1 MNTGDDNSQLTVMV
15 VEDHSLQDSFES
27 VVPHDK
33 LYWCRTVSEVRY
45 QLERGLVPDVVFID
59 FALDRGGIAGL
70 KGSTA
75 SETGTGLG
83 VLIALRRSFGPD
95 AMPRIIVTT
104 MIHEQGRYLYAIA
117 ASRWFHADAVVD
129 KANLRSTDIRNILSG
144 SDPTEPWL
152 RENIEA
158 NGHLLDELFAVPEWT
173 PIWQV
178 WMASSGRLE
187 LAYARLNGKVSKNR
201 IRTFMEEIPPRVDNL
216 RTAFFLHQE
225 WGEMDLAQIANE
237 AANESIRRSITSL
250 IGKRSENERR
260 EKNQRPD
267 YRPLLGLT
275 IAHSVFFQAPELVE
289 AAALA
294 EPWSRASS
302 RRVTRQS

>member
-1 MNTGDDNSQLTVMV
+1 M
-15 VEDHSLQDSFES
+15 
-27 VVPHDK
+27 
-33 LYWCRTVSEVRY
+33 SEVRY

-75 SETGTGLG
+75 SETGSGLG
-83 VLIALRRSFGPD
+83 VLIALHRRFGPD

-117 ASRWFHADAVVD
+117 ATRWFHADAIVD
-129 KANLRSTDIRNILSG
+129 KANLRSTDIREILSG
-144 SDPTEPWL
+144 SDPTEAWL
-152 RENIEA
+152 RENIEE
-158 NGHLLDELFAVPEWT
+158 NGHLLDELFAVPEWS

-178 WMASSGRLE
+178 WMASSGRVE
-187 LAYARLNGKVSKNR
+187 LAYALLNGKVSKNR
-201 IRTFMEEIPPRVDNL
+201 IMTFMKEMPPRVDNL
-216 RTAFFLHQE
+216 RAAFFLHQK
-225 WGEMDLAQIANE
+225 WGEMDLAQVANK
-237 AANESIRRSITSL
+237 AAGNEPVLRSIKSL
-250 IGKRSENERR
+250 LGKRSENEQR

-275 IAHSVFFQAPELVE
+275 IAHSAFFQAPELVE

-302 RRVTRQS
+302 RRAT